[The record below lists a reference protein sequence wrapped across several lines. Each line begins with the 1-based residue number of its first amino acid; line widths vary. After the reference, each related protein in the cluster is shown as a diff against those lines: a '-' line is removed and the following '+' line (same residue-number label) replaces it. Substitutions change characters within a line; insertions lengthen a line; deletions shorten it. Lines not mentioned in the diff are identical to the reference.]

1 LDDRREY
8 DATVDLRN
16 TALYYGK
23 LTSHYRF
30 NMKSGTWYTRHFPV
44 TKNDKEMIGI
54 NSDRLRFNQAVQD
67 YNNYVKYL
75 SRKYHLE
82 LFDEP
87 RNGIFIS
94 VRPSHSKF
102 HKARRTGKE

>member
-1 LDDRREY
+1 
-8 DATVDLRN
+8 
-16 TALYYGK
+16 
-23 LTSHYRF
+23 
-30 NMKSGTWYTRHFPV
+30 
-44 TKNDKEMIGI
+44 MIGI
-54 NSDRLRFNQAVQD
+54 NSDRLRFNQAVHE

-102 HKARRTGKE
+102 HKARRMGKE